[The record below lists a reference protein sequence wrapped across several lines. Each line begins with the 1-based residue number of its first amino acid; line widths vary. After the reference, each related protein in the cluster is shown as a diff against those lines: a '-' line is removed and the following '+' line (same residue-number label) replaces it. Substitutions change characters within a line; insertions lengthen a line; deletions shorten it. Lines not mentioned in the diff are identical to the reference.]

1 MSPTSAY
8 VTPQVTRDY
17 VNTAWSDINVHFTL
31 LFGLHLAETAFRN
44 KISITSC
51 GSGNGLGPTRAQAIT
66 QTQDVPHFQTHVKTN
81 SIPYSVLNKPL
92 NGTNKQRF
100 IANRNEQLNSFKQT
114 INSLTV
120 LCDLGDHKPA
130 HNTSSIRTSIASNV
144 MGSLFNTG
152 RVSWFLTENTLSQ
165 LEPTFKYQYPFDINR
180 CHVTSIPASSHVTCT
195 DIDYTSK
202 SLRRKNN
209 TKRDTRRST
218 SRHNTLPISRD
229 NLTHITQEWHP

>member
-1 MSPTSAY
+1 MSPISAY
-8 VTPQVTRDY
+8 VTPQVSRDY
-17 VNTAWSDINVHFTL
+17 VNTAWSDINVHFTYY
-31 LFGLHLAETAFRN
+31 LAFISQKQLSVTN
-44 KISITSC
+44 ISITSC
-51 GSGNGLGPTRAQAIT
+51 CSGNGLGPTRAQAIT

-81 SIPYSVLNKPL
+81 YIPYSVLNKPL
-92 NGTNKQRF
+92 NGTNKQRL

-180 CHVTSIPASSHVTCT
+180 CHVTSIPASSGVTWPALISIIHQSPYAAKT
-195 DIDYTSK
+195 TPNAISDEIHHDII
-202 SLRRKNN
+202 
-209 TKRDTRRST
+209 RS
-218 SRHNTLPISRD
+218 RYLAITLPI
-229 NLTHITQEWHP
+229 